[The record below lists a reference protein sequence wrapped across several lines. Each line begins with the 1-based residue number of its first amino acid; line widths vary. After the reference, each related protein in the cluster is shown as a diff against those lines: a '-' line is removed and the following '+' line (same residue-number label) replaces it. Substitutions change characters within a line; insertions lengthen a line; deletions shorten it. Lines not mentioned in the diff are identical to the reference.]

1 MNSLRFD
8 PAQKFSRRLV
18 AARRGKKC
26 EVRLEARG
34 IEFFGENAD
43 DLGKQLAHGPR
54 GNEPVSN
61 RSRFTHSGGR
71 RIPALVKLWDSRCGP
86 FHRVCA
92 QGPARTVRNRI
103 ETTKQET
110 RISPSS

>member
-1 MNSLRFD
+1 MNSLCFD
-8 PAQKFSRRLV
+8 PAQKVSRRLV
-18 AARRGKKC
+18 AARRGKKRQ
-26 EVRLEARG
+26 VWLEGRG

-43 DLGKQLAHGPR
+43 DLGKQIAHWPC

-71 RIPALVKLWDSRCGP
+71 RIPALMKLWDSRSGP
-86 FHRVCA
+86 FHTVFA

-110 RISPSS
+110 RISTSS

>member
-1 MNSLRFD
+1 MNSLPFD
-8 PAQKFSRRLV
+8 PAQKVSRRLV
-18 AARRGKKC
+18 AARRGKKRQ
-26 EVRLEARG
+26 VRLEARG

-71 RIPALVKLWDSRCGP
+71 RVFALMNLWDGAAAAPPNHQCISILT
-86 FHRVCA
+86 
-92 QGPARTVRNRI
+92 ARLFLPPNI
-103 ETTKQET
+103 L
-110 RISPSS
+110 

>member
-1 MNSLRFD
+1 MRFD

-18 AARRGKKC
+18 AARRGKKRQ
-26 EVRLEARG
+26 VRLEARG
-34 IEFFGENAD
+34 TEFFGENAD

-71 RIPALVKLWDSRCGP
+71 RVLALMNIWDG
-86 FHRVCA
+86 
-92 QGPARTVRNRI
+92 TVAVPPNR
-103 ETTKQET
+103 
-110 RISPSS
+110 